1 MILLKKLVKKKP
13 TKTKLTIKVNLVIVS
28 FEITFEW

>member
-1 MILLKKLVKKKP
+1 MNLLKKLVEKKP